1 MGAVDRYQPCKT
13 LLSGSG
19 SCRLC
24 RPLALRRSSL
34 SPWVSLNVNVFSL
47 PKNKIMSTDP
57 SQFEEEELHTLL
69 WCRGNPDKV
78 MEHAHQVSRCLLL
91 GWRTY
96 MSYIRVTHVK
106 REVLVDQKDD
116 FSVTQVEGCHKLLKN
131 IHFDRRWLPL
141 KNDGGQK
148 I

>member
-1 MGAVDRYQPCKT
+1 MSGYAHALTCDNSFFALETAHIAVIVRELLSNGRRAIAQLKNDDRYQPCKT
-13 LLSGSG
+13 LLSDSG

-34 SPWVSLNVNVFSL
+34 SPWVSLNVNVCSL

-78 MEHAHQVSRCLLL
+78 MEHAHQVSRSLLL

-106 REVLVDQKDD
+106 REV
-116 FSVTQVEGCHKLLKN
+116 
-131 IHFDRRWLPL
+131 
-141 KNDGGQK
+141 
-148 I
+148 